1 MLELLIRLVPY
12 VVICIMVSK
21 IISIRFSFKNVLY
34 KVRSSASILSC
45 QQLNLP
51 RVHKLYNSA
60 ILVAGVI
67 YALSTALCY
76 FFIQMQFIINSVP
89 FVFDCSTQQIY
100 FGMLQSQC
108 RAVYR
113 EFCNDSAT
121 FQDMIRHIRTSK
133 IFKCTCVRKRF
144 FFLV

>member
-12 VVICIMVSK
+12 VVICVMVSK

-34 KVRSSASILSC
+34 KVCSGSSILSC

-60 ILVAGVI
+60 ILVEIYSCSRSHI

-76 FFIQMQFIINSVP
+76 FFIQMQFITNSVP

-100 FGMLQSQC
+100 FGTRYATKLVQSSIQG
-108 RAVYR
+108 V
-113 EFCNDSAT
+113 
-121 FQDMIRHIRTSK
+121 
-133 IFKCTCVRKRF
+133 
-144 FFLV
+144 L